1 MRFKPGETLKSRLWP
16 VLLTGFGTLVIL
28 VALSGVSALR
38 RASDGY
44 AGISRLYE
52 AQRLT
57 EQSLRGLRS
66 EVQGS
71 ALLVRDF
78 LLDPSA
84 PVGDFRSGLIK
95 SQQAAAAEL
104 VELGRLIAPA
114 DAPRLARLHEDVN
127 AYWQSLD
134 PMFRWSPAQ
143 KAGLSPGF
151 LKREVLPRRQAVLNL
166 VAEIQGLTYDSM
178 RKRREDIEARQ
189 AALPFYAGVIIV
201 PTILV
206 GLVVAGLTVFR
217 IFELEK
223 TASRQSR
230 AVETAEREMRELS
243 RQLVQTQEEERR
255 SLSRELHDQIG
266 QTLTAVR
273 INLGNVEEALLN
285 GSDGAH
291 QQIEQ
296 TKRMAE
302 QALRAVRDL
311 AMGLRPAMLD
321 DLGLEAALQ
330 WQARQHSRLCG
341 VPVTVSVEGD
351 LGELSDAH
359 RTCIY
364 RIVQEALNN
373 AAKHARAKAIEV
385 SVRCQEGSVAIAVHD
400 DGQGFDM
407 LKTGGGLGLV
417 SMKERVRQL
426 DGEILIQSE
435 PGQGT
440 ELMAE
445 IPLAGQRA

>member
-1 MRFKPGETLKSRLWP
+1 
-16 VLLTGFGTLVIL
+16 
-28 VALSGVSALR
+28 
-38 RASDGY
+38 
-44 AGISRLYE
+44 
-52 AQRLT
+52 
-57 EQSLRGLRS
+57 
-66 EVQGS
+66 
-71 ALLVRDF
+71 
-78 LLDPSA
+78 
-84 PVGDFRSGLIK
+84 
-95 SQQAAAAEL
+95 
-104 VELGRLIAPA
+104 
-114 DAPRLARLHEDVN
+114 
-127 AYWQSLD
+127 
-134 PMFRWSPAQ
+134 
-143 KAGLSPGF
+143 
-151 LKREVLPRRQAVLNL
+151 
-166 VAEIQGLTYDSM
+166 M
-178 RKRREDIEARQ
+178 RKRRQDIEARE
-189 AALPFYAGVIIV
+189 AALPFYAGVIIL
-201 PTILV
+201 PTILL

-223 TASRQSR
+223 TASRQSKK
-230 AVETAEREMRELS
+230 VESAEREMRELS

-273 INLGNVEEALLN
+273 INLGNMEEAL
-285 GSDGAH
+285 GTQGDPVH

-351 LGELSDAH
+351 LLELSDAH

-364 RIVQEALNN
+364 RIAQEALNN
-373 AAKHARAKAIEV
+373 AAKHARAKAINV
-385 SVRCQEGSVAIAVHD
+385 SVRCHAGSVAIAVHD

-417 SMKERVRQL
+417 GMKERVRQL